1 MQGED
6 GSLGHARKGRAA
18 SPRIRDKKP
27 PEMPLLTHS
36 IGFSSQAETSGPVS
50 GHPQSP
56 QKHKP
61 EAAQLLKPHVVWPRL
76 ASSQAPEV
84 QPRPRSPPQ
93 HHKMS
98 DTARSSCWPV
108 RGPRQRARTQHRVP
122 SPCSQSVCRRGC
134 LGGEDTGPNRP
145 SPRPSSHHTRCHF
158 IFPNEVTN
166 CKSLKIPTQPIV
178 MKSQKQAR
186 PCLKVI
192 AANLQQR
199 WTEKDTIKAKKAFDR
214 QILLQIFGLIQPVCK
229 HLVYYQYFQTLPLQ
243 GLLKIRFLLKMIN
256 LRVTCFPKS
265 PRS

>member
-1 MQGED
+1 MLGKGGLPARGLGTRNLLRCLCSHTALPSAPRLRPLVQFLLGTP
-6 GSLGHARKGRAA
+6 GSWGTAMSEVPTPA
-18 SPRIRDKKP
+18 
-27 PEMPLLTHS
+27 
-36 IGFSSQAETSGPVS
+36 
-50 GHPQSP
+50 PQDVWHR
-56 QKHKP
+56 QI
-61 EAAQLLKPHVVWPRL
+61 QLLACV
-76 ASSQAPEV
+76 
-84 QPRPRSPPQ
+84 
-93 HHKMS
+93 
-98 DTARSSCWPV
+98 C
-108 RGPRQRARTQHRVP
+108 GPRQGPRTQHRVP
-122 SPCSQSVCRRGC
+122 SPWSQSMCRRGC

-243 GLLKIRFLLKMIN
+243 GLLKICFLLKMIN
-256 LRVTCFPKS
+256 LRVTCSPKS
-265 PRS
+265 PRSWGLGDEQLVEIYLSYKH